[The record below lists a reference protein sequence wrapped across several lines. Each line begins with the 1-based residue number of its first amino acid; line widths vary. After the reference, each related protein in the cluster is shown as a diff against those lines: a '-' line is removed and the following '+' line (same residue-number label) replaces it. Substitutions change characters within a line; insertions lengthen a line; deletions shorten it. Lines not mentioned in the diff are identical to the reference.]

1 MSGVRFRVAEFC
13 TTINLAQMNFD
24 FSRPR
29 SHQRRYF
36 VKQTFSCPFSRIEIY
51 CLELCEK
58 NFIPSHEVVKATD

>member
-1 MSGVRFRVAEFC
+1 M
-13 TTINLAQMNFD
+13 NLAQMNFD

-36 VKQTFSCPFSRIEIY
+36 IKQTFLCQFNRIEIY